1 MLIKEMLEKEY
12 ASKDFPSPI
21 GSVCVTKERNI
32 YNAVRN
38 KYQKLAEEVL
48 ATFTEIYSGF
58 KDCNDILDKAQIG
71 FQKSI
76 VYSIDEIKKDLISI
90 ERYDLDYDTIYEFAN
105 EQGVLDTFY
114 EALDGVSE
122 EILNVYGNLEA
133 QKEYRQAR
141 KDNRSRWQG
150 GTLSAGGGNMINAY
164 GHQLQLASMNA
175 AEGVAHS
182 LFNAIGNANDTRK
195 ANNHLREIFNNPN
208 TKGTLS
214 KGVYR
219 AAFQLHYAL
228 IALLQDSGLNIVW
241 DCPNSEAIDTGNRL
255 LNNLKSGA
263 VPKEKTNEL
272 YLNIFD
278 LNPYNTDLFHNLL
291 DVYRDKEGQLGVLS
305 DYYGVGLN
313 SYKDECAL
321 KYVKDNQGTT
331 EEDSV
336 KAKEMMLK
344 YCEEISLNPTDDL
357 ECVQYINK
365 RLFDFDLQYRTV
377 DEVVCETRDGADFA
391 REELSKITEF
401 MEQISAPT
409 SESLLDYE
417 EDLLAKRKAFDETF
431 SSELKEKYL
440 NKINVY
446 LADFDKKF
454 CSMGLFKSGNRKEA
468 GQERLLNLVK
478 KHDVSSPEEIDKAY
492 DYMRSLLPKVGLEE
506 NEAEKTIQYLQSCKD
521 ELALLFIKANR
532 GTTEEEA
539 IAAKQE
545 LIKYCEQIGLEV
557 DENCKCMKYIN
568 KLLVDFDLK
577 YKMVDGITCDTR
589 EEADLAHA
597 ELEKIQEFMSRISAP
612 TSESLLDYEE
622 DLLAKRK
629 QFEETFTSKLK
640 EKYLGQIDGF
650 LADFDK
656 KFCSVG
662 LLKKADRKQAGQD
675 KALKYAKK
683 MTCTTMEESLQ
694 QLDEFLP
701 KVGLVREEAQEA
713 VQFLENKFNGNKN
726 SMLGRFFKK

>member
-12 ASKDFPSPI
+12 ASREFPSPI

-48 ATFTEIYSGF
+48 ATFTEIYDGF

-71 FQKSI
+71 FQNSI
-76 VYSIDEIKKDLISI
+76 VHSIDEIKKDLISI

-114 EALDGVSE
+114 EAFDGVSE
-122 EILNVYGNLEA
+122 EILDVYGNLEV
-133 QKEYRQAR
+133 QKAAR
-141 KDNRSRWQG
+141 EERKENRGRWQG
-150 GTLSAGGGNMINAY
+150 GTIGGTLVDAY
-164 GHQLQLASMNA
+164 AEQAKIATMNA
-175 AEGVAHS
+175 ASGAFHS
-182 LFNAIGNANDTRK
+182 LRNMAGNAADKFK
-195 ANNHLREIFNNPN
+195 ANLALQEIFDDPN
-208 TKGTLS
+208 TERTL
-214 KGVYR
+214 KHGVFG

-263 VPKEKTNEL
+263 VPKDKLNEL

-278 LNPYNTDLFHNLL
+278 LNPYNTDLFQNLL

-305 DYYGVGLN
+305 DYYGVDLN

-321 KYVKDNQGTT
+321 KFVKDNQGTT

-357 ECVQYINK
+357 ECMQYINK

-417 EDLLAKRKAFDETF
+417 EDLLAKRKAFDEMF

-440 NKINVY
+440 NKINAY

-640 EKYLGQIDGF
+640 EKYLGQIDRF

-683 MTCTTMEESLQ
+683 ITCTTLEESLQ

-701 KVGLVREEAQEA
+701 KVGLAREEAQEA
-713 VQFLENKFNGNKN
+713 VQFLENKFSGNKN

>member
-12 ASKDFPSPI
+12 ASREFPSPI

-48 ATFTEIYSGF
+48 ATFTEIYDGF

-71 FQKSI
+71 FQNSI
-76 VYSIDEIKKDLISI
+76 VHSIDEIKKDLISI

-122 EILNVYGNLEA
+122 EILDVYGNLEA
-133 QKEYRQAR
+133 QKAAR
-141 KDNRSRWQG
+141 EERKENRGRWQG
-150 GTLSAGGGNMINAY
+150 GTIGGTLVDAY
-164 GHQLQLASMNA
+164 AEQAKIATMNA
-175 AEGVAHS
+175 ASGAFHS
-182 LFNAIGNANDTRK
+182 LRNMAGNAADKFK
-195 ANNHLREIFNNPN
+195 ANLALQEIFDDPN
-208 TKGTLS
+208 TERTL
-214 KGVYR
+214 KHGVFG

-263 VPKEKTNEL
+263 VPKDKLNEL

-278 LNPYNTDLFHNLL
+278 LNPYNTDLFQNLL

-305 DYYGVGLN
+305 DYYGVDLN

-321 KYVKDNQGTT
+321 KFVKDNQGTT

-357 ECVQYINK
+357 ECMQYINK

-417 EDLLAKRKAFDETF
+417 EDLLAKRKAFEETF

-440 NKINVY
+440 NKINAY

-468 GQERLLNLVK
+468 GQERLFNLVK

-506 NEAEKTIQYLQSCKD
+506 NEAEKAIQYLQSCKD

-532 GTTEEEA
+532 GTTEDEA

-545 LIKYCEQIGLEV
+545 LLKYCEQIGLEV

-640 EKYLGQIDGF
+640 EKYLGQIDRF

-683 MTCTTMEESLQ
+683 ITCTTLEESLQ

-713 VQFLENKFNGNKN
+713 VQFLENKFSGNKN